1 MAVELFDIQLQF
13 KVQSSAVPEP
23 VEGNARRFG
32 KLSDRKVLS
41 SWLLVLSSKKYFFSP
56 LDFVLKKSV
65 LLQSEKIEIN
75 FNLNLKN
82 VRNCRNRR
90 ATIQSKQR

>member
-1 MAVELFDIQLQF
+1 MFFV
-13 KVQSSAVPEP
+13 
-23 VEGNARRFG
+23 
-32 KLSDRKVLS
+32 
-41 SWLLVLSSKKYFFSP
+41 SKKI
-56 LDFVLKKSV
+56 V
-65 LLQSEKIEIN
+65 LLQSEKIGIN